1 MTAFNVL
8 LLIVLCIWIIVMY
21 NKYSPK
27 IDIIISGNK
36 YIMLLW
42 YNKYYWNGEYKRA
55 FVKLF
60 EYEKNL

>member
-27 IDIIISGNK
+27 IDIIRKDK
-36 YIMLLW
+36 YFILLW
-42 YNKYYWNGEYKRA
+42 YNKWYWNGECKRTYI
-55 FVKLF
+55 KLF
-60 EYEKNL
+60 EV

>member
-27 IDIIISGNK
+27 IDIVISENK
-36 YIMLLW
+36 YNILLW
-42 YNKYYWNGEYKRA
+42 YNKWYSNGECKRIYI
-55 FVKLF
+55 KLF
-60 EYEKNL
+60 EV